1 MKNIIKIKRA
11 ELNISQCEL
20 AKLCNLTRVTISR
33 IESGKNIPSGSSM
46 ARIACALNSNIAEI
60 FLLNK

>member
-1 MKNIIKIKRA
+1 MKNIIRIKRA
-11 ELNISQCEL
+11 ELNISQSEL
-20 AKLCNLTRVTISR
+20 AKLCKLTRVTISR

-46 ARIACALNSNIAEI
+46 ARIASALNSSIAEI

>member
-1 MKNIIKIKRA
+1 MKNIIRIKRA
-11 ELNISQCEL
+11 ELNISQSEL

-46 ARIACALNSNIAEI
+46 ARIASALNSSIAEI
-60 FLLNK
+60 FLLSK